1 MVTRSRARTPWRGSR
16 KRRAKPSRD
25 DFNDAERTE
34 SKSSTIEAVGESLRA
49 ALDKILTEP
58 LPERLTELMIELEQK
73 AAR

>member
-1 MVTRSRARTPWRGSR
+1 MTDKA
-16 KRRAKPSRD
+16 RD